1 MSKLKD
7 WETWA
12 TAAEQK
18 ALVRAAGTSHAH
30 LFRQLAN
37 GHRSASA
44 GLAGKIEAAAEKLR
58 RASDGRLPQLTRA
71 DLCPACAECPY
82 MKACAGASLGEVELD
97 LDSLV

>member
-7 WETWA
+7 WQTWA

-18 ALVRAAGTSHAH
+18 TLARAAGTSHAY
-30 LFRQLAN
+30 LFNQVAD
-37 GHRSASA
+37 GHRSVSA
-44 GLAGKIEAAAEKLR
+44 GLAGKIETAAEKLH

-71 DLCPACAECPY
+71 DLCPACAECSY
-82 MKACAGASLGEVELD
+82 AKACIGVDQSEVELD